1 MLEAGTVPF
10 PNAAVALR
18 IHLINP
24 NTTRSMTETVA
35 AAARAV
41 ATPGTEIV
49 AATSSMGPASI
60 EGHYDDALALPGL
73 LAAIGEAETA
83 GVDAHIIACFDD
95 TGLEAAR
102 TLARAPVV
110 GIGEA
115 GFHMASLVAHRFA
128 VVTTLS
134 RSIPVIEANL
144 LRYGLERRCARV
156 RASEVA
162 VLELDDP
169 ASDARARISAE
180 IGRALTEDR
189 AEAVVLGCAGMA
201 DLARALAAEHGVPVI
216 DGVASAVA
224 LAEGLVRAG
233 LATSKAG
240 AYAPP
245 RAKPYAGLLAGFAP
259 RG

>member
-1 MLEAGTVPF
+1 
-10 PNAAVALR
+10 
-18 IHLINP
+18 
-24 NTTRSMTETVA
+24 MTDKIA

-41 ATPGTEIV
+41 AAPGTQIL
-49 AATSSMGPASI
+49 AATSAMGPASI

-73 LAAIGEAETA
+73 LAAIAEAEA
-83 GVDAHIIACFDD
+83 QGVDAHIIACFDD
-95 TGLEAAR
+95 TGLDAAR

-115 GFHMASLVAHRFA
+115 GYHMASLVAHRFS

-144 LRYGLERRCARV
+144 LRSGLDRRCSGV

-162 VLELDDP
+162 VLELEDP
-169 ASDARARISAE
+169 ASDARSRISAE
-180 IGRALTEDR
+180 IARAVREDR
-189 AEAVVLGCAGMA
+189 AEAIVLGCAGMA
-201 DLARALAAEHGVPVI
+201 DLARALGEEHGVPVI

-224 LAEGLVRAG
+224 LAEGLVRIG
-233 LATSKAG
+233 LATSKTG

-245 RAKPYAGLLAGFAP
+245 RPKAYAGRLSDFAP

>member
-1 MLEAGTVPF
+1 M
-10 PNAAVALR
+10 R
-18 IHLINP
+18 IHLVNP
-24 NTTRSMTETVA
+24 NTTVSMTDKIA
-35 AAARAV
+35 AAARA
-41 ATPGTEIV
+41 AARPGTEIV
-49 AATSSMGPASI
+49 ARTSTMGPASI

-73 LAAIGEAETA
+73 LAAIAEAERA
-83 GVDAHIIACFDD
+83 GEQLTDAHVIACFDD

-115 GFHMASLVAHRFA
+115 GFHFASLIAHRFA

-144 LRYGLERRCARV
+144 MRYGLDRRCCAV

-162 VLELDDP
+162 VLELEDP
-169 ASDARARISAE
+169 ASGARSRISAE
-180 IGRALTEDR
+180 IARTVAKDG

-201 DLARALAAEHGVPVI
+201 DLARALTAEHGVPVI

-224 LAEGLVRAG
+224 LAEALVGTG
-233 LATSKAG
+233 LATSKRG
-240 AYAPP
+240 AYAAP
-245 RAKPYAGLLAGFAP
+245 RPKAYTGLLADFAP
-259 RG
+259 KDTA

>member
-1 MLEAGTVPF
+1 M
-10 PNAAVALR
+10 R
-18 IHLINP
+18 IHLVNP
-24 NTTRSMTETVA
+24 NTTRSMTDKIA

-41 ATPGTEIV
+41 AAPGTQIL
-49 AATSSMGPASI
+49 AATSAMGPASI

-73 LAAIGEAETA
+73 LAAIAEAEA
-83 GVDAHIIACFDD
+83 QGVDAHIIACFDD
-95 TGLEAAR
+95 TGLDAAR

-115 GFHMASLVAHRFA
+115 GYHMASLVAHRFS

-144 LRYGLERRCARV
+144 LRSGLDRRCSGV

-162 VLELDDP
+162 VLELEDP
-169 ASDARARISAE
+169 ASDARSRISAE
-180 IGRALTEDR
+180 IGRAVREDR
-189 AEAVVLGCAGMA
+189 AEAIVLGCAGMA
-201 DLARALAAEHGVPVI
+201 DLARALGEEHGVPVI

-224 LAEGLVRAG
+224 LAEGLVRIG

-245 RAKPYAGLLAGFAP
+245 RPKAYAGRLSDFAP

>member
-1 MLEAGTVPF
+1 
-10 PNAAVALR
+10 LR
-18 IHLINP
+18 IHLVNP
-24 NTTRSMTETVA
+24 NTTVSMTEKIA

-41 ATPGTEIV
+41 ARPGTEIL
-49 AATSSMGPASI
+49 ARTSAMGPASI
-60 EGHYDDALALPGL
+60 EGYYDDALALPGL
-73 LAAIGEAETA
+73 LAAVVEAEGE
-83 GVDAHIIACFDD
+83 GVDGHVIACFDD

-102 TLARAPVV
+102 TVARGPVV

-115 GFHMASLVAHRFA
+115 GFHFASLIAHRFA

-144 LRYGLERRCARV
+144 VRYGLDRRCCAV

-162 VLELDDP
+162 VLELEDP
-169 ASDARARISAE
+169 ASGARGRISAE
-180 IGRALTEDR
+180 IARAVAKDG

-201 DLARALAAEHGVPVI
+201 NLARALTDEHGVPVI

-224 LAEGLVRAG
+224 LAEALIGTG
-233 LATSKAG
+233 LATSKHG

-245 RAKPYAGLLAGFAP
+245 RPKAYTGLLKDFAP
-259 RG
+259 REG